1 VRAQVL
7 AVVTGH
13 FVDVNYNKGVLR
25 YYAGIE
31 DATIALSNKGGEL
44 PMKRIT
50 LADMIQ
56 LTPKKATF
64 VIEYLK
70 DFATRR
76 AAEAS
81 GHSADHGYKL
91 LGEADVGAAIE
102 NILQRRLEETM
113 IDTDW
118 LLYEMVDN
126 HRIAR
131 QQGNIAASNTA
142 LNMVGKH
149 KRVDAFAADKIKVS
163 TDADVM
169 ERLVSARRRLRKPDE
184 PTFL

>member
-1 VRAQVL
+1 MR
-7 AVVTGH
+7 
-13 FVDVNYNKGVLR
+13 R
-25 YYAGIE
+25 I
-31 DATIALSNKGGEL
+31 TIADIIKL
-44 PMKRIT
+44 P
-50 LADMIQ
+50 
-56 LTPKKATF
+56 PKKANF
-64 VIEYLK
+64 VVEYMK

-76 AAEAS
+76 AAEAAGYS
-81 GHSADHGYKL
+81 SDHGYKL
-91 LGEADVGAAIE
+91 LEEDDVSAAIE
-102 NILQRRLEETM
+102 HIIQQRLEETM

-131 QQGNIAASNTA
+131 QQGNITASNTA

-169 ERLVSARRRLRKPDE
+169 DRLVAARKRLTATDDDVQE
-184 PTFL
+184 DDDVTFF

>member
-1 VRAQVL
+1 MRKIRL
-7 AVVTGH
+7 TDE
-13 FVDVNYNKGVLR
+13 FM
-25 YYAGIE
+25 
-31 DATIALSNKGGEL
+31 L
-44 PMKRIT
+44 P
-50 LADMIQ
+50 
-56 LTPKKATF
+56 PKKANF
-64 VIEYLK
+64 VVEYVK
-70 DFATRR
+70 DFAPRR

-81 GHSADHGYKL
+81 GFAADHGYNL
-91 LGEADVGAAIE
+91 LNDPNISAAIE
-102 NILQRRLEETM
+102 HIIQQRLEDNM

-131 QQGNIAASNTA
+131 QQGNITASNTA

-169 ERLVSARRRLRKPDE
+169 DRLVAARKRLNASDE
-184 PTFL
+184 VVQEDDDVTFF

>member
-1 VRAQVL
+1 MSRL
-7 AVVTGH
+7 KIG
-13 FVDVNYNKGVLR
+13 
-25 YYAGIE
+25 
-31 DATIALSNKGGEL
+31 
-44 PMKRIT
+44 
-50 LADMIQ
+50 DMIN
-56 LTPKKATF
+56 LPTKRAVF

-70 DFATRR
+70 DFAPRR

-81 GHSADHGYKL
+81 GFVADYGYTL
-91 LGEADVGAAIE
+91 LKEEEVSDTISR
-102 NILQRRLEETM
+102 ILEKRLEDNM

-131 QQGNIAASNTA
+131 QQGNITASNTA

-169 ERLVSARRRLRKPDE
+169 DRLVAARHRLSKADDE
-184 PTFL
+184 EVSFL

>member
-1 VRAQVL
+1 MR
-7 AVVTGH
+7 
-13 FVDVNYNKGVLR
+13 K
-25 YYAGIE
+25 
-31 DATIALSNKGGEL
+31 
-44 PMKRIT
+44 IT
-50 LADMIQ
+50 LLDE
-56 LTPKKATF
+56 LKLPPKKANF
-64 VIEYLK
+64 VVEYVK
-70 DFATRR
+70 DFAPRR

-81 GHSADHGYKL
+81 GFAADHGYKL
-91 LGEADVGAAIE
+91 LAEKEVSEAIE
-102 NILQRRLEETM
+102 YIIQQRLETNM

-131 QQGNIAASNTA
+131 QQGNITASNTA

-169 ERLVSARRRLRKPDE
+169 DRLVAARKRLNQADE
-184 PTFL
+184 EQDDVTFF